1 MSMTM
6 VAGICPACGYP
17 TLVLESTGHITCA
30 KRGCSRPTAAHE
42 ILGDGQLGHIIK
54 TDYRSYQLQH
64 PLHERLD
71 GALFDC
77 ALSAYLEDLDHTPVP
92 PGTYL
97 VNPVDDESWSW
108 VEMS

>member
-1 MSMTM
+1 M
-6 VAGICPACGYP
+6 VAGFCPACGYP
-17 TLVLESTGHITCA
+17 SLFLGSGGRVTCSRLA
-30 KRGCSRPTAAHE
+30 CPRPTAADE

-77 ALSAYLEDLDHTPVP
+77 VLSAYLEGLDHTPVP

-97 VNPVDDESWSW
+97 VNPVDGESWSW
-108 VEMS
+108 VEMA